1 MYIPVLILTTSG
13 FWPKTLTALLN
24 NSMNELLWARYSL
37 VTGPSSF
44 GSFGRFSINFIRSSF
59 SFAKVVCH
67 FVASPGNASSRLILM
82 N

>member
-1 MYIPVLILTTSG
+1 MYIPVLILTTAG
-13 FWPKTLTALLN
+13 FWPKMLTALLN

-44 GSFGRFSINFIRSSF
+44 GAFGRFAINFIRSSF

-67 FVASPGNASSRLILM
+67 IITLPGYARSRLFLM